1 MQTTSYTFVGTRAGT
16 LHSLNGCMSPQSK
29 HWVKANCAPQCG
41 PAWVGDIVDAV
52 GGYDNTGAK
61 LPVQCYDV
69 IAAWFTS

>member
-1 MQTTSYTFVGTRAGT
+1 
-16 LHSLNGCMSPQSK
+16 
-29 HWVKANCAPQCG
+29 
-41 PAWVGDIVDAV
+41 VGDIVDAV